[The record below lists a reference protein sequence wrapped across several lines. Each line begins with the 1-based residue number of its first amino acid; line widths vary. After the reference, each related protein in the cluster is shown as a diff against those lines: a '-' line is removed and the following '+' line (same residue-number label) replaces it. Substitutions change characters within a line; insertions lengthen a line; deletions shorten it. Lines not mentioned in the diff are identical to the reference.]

1 MRRTVVWLA
10 FATFVVSCLPAHA
23 IVLRYTPKKGQVA
36 KHNSTI
42 TGSTSMTMPGM
53 EGGAMKMTMSGSV
66 LTVEKVL
73 STTSGTATVETK
85 ITSGKMTMNMQGQKQ
100 TIDIPEGRVVA
111 EMDDRGRMVKMIEND
126 MDFGAGGMMGGAPL
140 DFNDFAEFSAAFPEG
155 DLKVKDT
162 WAGTMKLPLEEGME
176 ITLSANS
183 RLLELATF
191 QGRKCAKIRSAFKGP
206 LSLDMSPQGQQ
217 MHMTGSLTGEFVT
230 YYDYVNSVY
239 VSSEGTIAMTMKMS
253 MDDPAEGTV
262 NMNMK
267 MTMGLKTKLM

>member
-23 IVLRYTPKKGQVA
+23 IVLRFTPKDGLVT
-36 KHNSTI
+36 KHNTTI
-42 TGSTSMTMPGM
+42 TGTTSMTMPGM

-66 LTVEKVL
+66 VTVEKVL
-73 STTSGTATVETK
+73 STTSDTATVETK
-85 ITSGKMTMNMQGQKQ
+85 ITGGKMTMNMQGEKQ
-100 TIDIPEGRVVA
+100 AIDIPEGRIVA

-126 MDFGAGGMMGGAPL
+126 MNFGGGEMMGSPL
-140 DFNDFAEFSAAFPEG
+140 DFNDFAEFSAAFPDG
-155 DLKVKDT
+155 DLQVKDT
-162 WAGTMKLPLEEGME
+162 WAGTMQLPLQEGVQLN
-176 ITLSANS
+176 ISANS

-206 LSLDMSPQGQQ
+206 VSLDMSEQGQQ

-239 VSSEGTIAMTMKMS
+239 VSSDGTITMTMKMS
-253 MDDPAEGTV
+253 MDDPEEGTV